1 MLIILIPDQLVLP
14 GYELHEQHEVDHFYL
29 FLGGPWFDATPTS
42 KILAITGIVLV
53 LVALVLLAAKKPRS
67 LPVAAIATIGALLS
81 VNKALYAP
89 WWIANEFDDF
99 GLLGYIY
106 KHYTLYHWHD
116 FLPLMV
122 IAAVGVITAIL
133 APIRFKR

>member
-53 LVALVLLAAKKPRS
+53 LVALVLLAAKEPPS
-67 LPVAAIATIGALLS
+67 LPVAAVAAIGALLS

-106 KHYTLYHWHD
+106 KHYTLYHWTTSC
-116 FLPLMV
+116 P
-122 IAAVGVITAIL
+122 
-133 APIRFKR
+133 